1 MHASSDVDSLMGF
14 MLTRYGAAWDAKYA
28 MNDPALVREDW
39 ARMLH
44 GVANFRIR
52 FALENLPADFP
63 PNVLQF
69 RKLCDAAPPPP
80 DLVKIPH
87 RGQMNHDGLRRLAA
101 MLGRIVFLQKERNPR
116 QWIADLKAIPE
127 KELSPAQLA
136 ALRAVEANPPPDEG
150 VDALALERK
159 KAETGRRLPA
169 AARPVKKEC

>member
-1 MHASSDVDSLMGF
+1 MPPHASSDVDSLMSF

-80 DLVKIPH
+80 DLVRLPH
-87 RGQMNHDGLRRLAA
+87 RPPVNPGGLRRLAA
-101 MLGRIVFLQKERNPR
+101 MLGRIVEMQRKRNKR
-116 QWIADLKAIPE
+116 AWIDELRAIPE
-127 KELSPAQLA
+127 KDRSPAQLA

-159 KAETGRRLPA
+159 KAETGRRVAEYL
-169 AARPVKKEC
+169 RQRGD